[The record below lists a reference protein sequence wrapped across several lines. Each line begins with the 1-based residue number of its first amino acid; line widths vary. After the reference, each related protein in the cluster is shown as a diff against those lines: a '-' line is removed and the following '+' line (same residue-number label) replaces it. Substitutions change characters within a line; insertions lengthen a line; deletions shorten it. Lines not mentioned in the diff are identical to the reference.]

1 MSISDHD
8 PDRTTTSR
16 SRPRDTA
23 PPDQR
28 ADTPVLPHDDSS
40 EQCVIGSLLLEP
52 GYFDAVAEI
61 LPAPAAF
68 TGLIPRAIYGAM
80 QGLHGDGTA
89 IDGVTI
95 KSRLAAQHFAGIGD
109 AFDYMVAAADCVP
122 SAANVVA
129 YSKTVRD
136 LWRRREAITALHS
149 AMQGLA
155 DGATTESVIATAT
168 RALARMA
175 PVAVPDGANPEREA
189 PEPPDLY
196 APMFHGLAGQI
207 VRTIDPHTEA
217 APVAVLA
224 HVLIAFGNVIGRA
237 PHFMVDGAEHH
248 ANLFTVCVGATSKG
262 RKGTA
267 LAQVT
272 RLIDGLDDGWRKDC
286 VKSGCSSGEGL
297 LYAVRDDVRREVQI
311 KVRGRFTGETQEEI
325 VDPGVADKRLL
336 AVESEFAKVLQVA
349 SRDGNTLSAQIRLA
363 WDTGNLHVMTK
374 SPLKATGAHISIIGH
389 ITKEELKA
397 ELLQTDALNGFG
409 NRFLWLY
416 VERSKLLP
424 RGGNLQESELMPLRD
439 KLRLAVAHA
448 TAAGEIGMTPEAWE
462 LWDAEYERLSTGQ
475 AGLLGGMTNRAEAQ
489 VRRLAMMYALLD
501 CRHEVDTPHL
511 LAALDLW
518 RYCEATAEYL
528 FGVAPQKQGNEL
540 ADLVSLI
547 RESGG
552 TMTLREIR
560 EKRRKYRP
568 AGVAEAVVEKLIAA
582 GMACWDEIPTAT
594 KPKVA
599 VRVFTA
605 GIAVPVPNLNKPLI
619 LSEYDTGYRDTGPK
633 NTPPVPPDY
642 DQPPVHMQEAE
653 ARDEV
658 ARQAEV
664 EGNV

>member
-1 MSISDHD
+1 MLPKKPEPVKIPATVISECALICAILEHR
-8 PDRTTTSR
+8 DRAAAQFMQAHEAGISAASFTDITARNTWQAMLALHGAGRDVTAVQDELSRRGAWTDSAWDLLAASTSDGPWAAGLQGYIEAVR
-16 SRPRDTA
+16 ESELRREGISALHRAKTA
-23 PPDQR
+23 IENGQSL
-28 ADTPVLPHDDSS
+28 ADVLP
-40 EQCVIGSLLLEP
+40 
-52 GYFDAVAEI
+52 
-61 LPAPAAF
+61 
-68 TGLIPRAIYGAM
+68 TLIPI
-80 QGLHGDGTA
+80 
-89 IDGVTI
+89 
-95 KSRLAAQHFAGIGD
+95 AG
-109 AFDYMVAAADCVP
+109 
-122 SAANVVA
+122 
-129 YSKTVRD
+129 R
-136 LWRRREAITALHS
+136 
-149 AMQGLA
+149 
-155 DGATTESVIATAT
+155 
-168 RALARMA
+168 

-325 VDPGVADKRLL
+325 VDLGVADKRLL

-489 VRRLAMMYALLD
+489 VRRQAMMYALLD